1 MIQISPI
8 QANHP
13 ILPSVRILAKEKP
26 RTAATATKTAV
37 QAACEETE
45 LSPIEIPSIA
55 EPATK
60 IQSSRS
66 SVKVQK
72 KGSALLTKHKD
83 SREELAT
90 NSSK

>member
-1 MIQISPI
+1 MIQINPI

-45 LSPIEIPSIA
+45 LRPMEIPNIA

-60 IQSSRS
+60 IQSGHSLVTAPQDGDIS
-66 SVKVQK
+66 H
-72 KGSALLTKHKD
+72 TEHKD
-83 SREELAT
+83 SREKFAT
-90 NSSK
+90 NFSK

>member
-1 MIQISPI
+1 VNLLAVMIQTSPI

-13 ILPSVRILAKEKP
+13 ILPSVRILANENP

-45 LSPIEIPSIA
+45 LRPIDIPNIA

-60 IQSSRS
+60 IQSSH
-66 SVKVQK
+66 
-72 KGSALLTKHKD
+72 ALVN
-83 SREELAT
+83 A
-90 NSSK
+90 